1 MVHIGKIEAVRHDAG
16 DVVKFRRALRDHGV
30 DEAHH
35 EKVLAAA
42 RSSNILNDTPDDTSY
57 IAAAASAVKLNDK
70 PLAERIEA
78 AAANPKKKESVR
90 FALNLLKRLQIP
102 VEACADRASLAAALK
117 TKSLDERFQVKS
129 ALSFAG
135 ILD

>member
-1 MVHIGKIEAVRHDAG
+1 M
-16 DVVKFRRALRDHGV
+16 
-30 DEAHH
+30 
-35 EKVLAAA
+35 
-42 RSSNILNDTPDDTSY
+42 
-57 IAAAASAVKLNDK
+57 

-78 AAANPKKKESVR
+78 AAQNPKKKESVR
-90 FALNLLKRLQIP
+90 FALNLLKRLGIA

-117 TKSLDERFQVKS
+117 NKSLDERFQVKS